1 VAAEL
6 GACRRARERE
16 GERPGREEKVREW
29 KRGSWRSNTAPGGR
43 FGGLGKQEVAGNL
56 QGASTQELSVL
67 NEEDKV
73 ILQKAP
79 WASGFSGNFENRTLF
94 ALFGKSNLF

>member
-1 VAAEL
+1 VHKRER
-6 GACRRARERE
+6 GRTARER
-16 GERPGREEKVREW
+16 REW
-29 KRGSWRSNTAPGGR
+29 KGMEGGSWRSSTTPGGR
-43 FGGLGKQEVAGNL
+43 LGGLGKQEVAGNL

-79 WASGFSGNFENRTLF
+79 WALGFSRNFENRTLF